1 MFTTSGN
8 IIYGSIMGGV
18 NVILVVESIQ
28 EFVTHTG
35 DDLNE
40 FHLASIIAVAVA
52 FGTYLKLFSFNRRS
66 EISYVSVGVKFCLF
80 LYCLA
85 IRKSSSQVQ
94 VLWEDHRND
103 LLT

>member
-1 MFTTSGN
+1 
-8 IIYGSIMGGV
+8 MGGV

-35 DDLNE
+35 DDLNK
-40 FHLASIIAVAVA
+40 FHLASIVSVAVA
-52 FGTYLKLFSFNRRS
+52 FGTLPQSNWQS
-66 EISYVSVGVKFCLF
+66 EIPYVSVGVKFCLF